1 MLRIF
6 AAAAAALLFAALPA
20 SADDVKAG
28 DLVLSGL
35 WTRATPPGAPTAGG
49 YLTITN
55 KGTEPDTLNAVA
67 SPGAA
72 KAELHVM
79 QMKDG
84 VMTMRAVDGGVP
96 IPAGGSVALAPSGYH
111 IMFIGPKAP
120 LKEGET
126 FPVTLTFARAGT
138 VSTFFQVLPVGS
150 KGPEAGAMGSGM
162 NHDSMGGMKMDNGQ

>member
-1 MLRIF
+1 MFRLF
-6 AAAAAALLFAALPA
+6 AAAAAALLLAALPA
-20 SADDVKAG
+20 SADEVKAG
-28 DLVLSGL
+28 DLVLTGL

-49 YLTITN
+49 YLTIAN
-55 KGTEPDTLNAVA
+55 NGSEPDTLTAVA

-72 KAELHVM
+72 RAELHVM

-84 VMTMRAVDGGVP
+84 VMTMRPVDGGIP

-120 LKEGET
+120 LKAGET

-138 VSTFFQVLPVGS
+138 VSTAFQVFPIGS
-150 KGPEAGAMGSGM
+150 KGPDAGAMGGM
-162 NHDSMGGMKMDNGQ
+162 GHDAMGGMKMDNGQ